1 MLDKISEAIEE
12 IKFGRMVVVVDD
24 ECRENEGDL
33 IMAASKVTADD
44 VNFMATKGRGLIC
57 VPIDEKYAGKFRLSP
72 MVEENTERLCTNFT
86 VSVDYRHDTSTGIS
100 MPDRAKT
107 IKALSESENVAEDF
121 LRPGHIFP
129 LIARSGRVK
138 ERAGHTEA
146 AVKLAELAGFSP
158 VGVLCEIIREDGEMG
173 RLDYLKDFAAKHA
186 LKIISIKDLISHI
199 SE

>member
-1 MLDKISEAIEE
+1 MLDNITEAIRE
-12 IKFGRMVVVVDD
+12 IKLGKMVVVVDD

-44 VNFMATKGRGLIC
+44 VNFMASKGRGLIC
-57 VPIDEKYAGKFRLSP
+57 VPIDKKYADKFKLLP
-72 MVEENTERLCTNFT
+72 MVENNTERLCTNFT

-107 IKALSESENVAEDF
+107 IKALSESGNMAEDF

-129 LIARSGRVK
+129 LIASPGGVT

-158 VGVLCEIIREDGEMG
+158 VGVLCEIIREDGEMA
-173 RLDYLKDFAAKHA
+173 RIDYLKEFAEKNA
-186 LKIISIKDLISHI
+186 LKIISIKELVTYISA
-199 SE
+199 